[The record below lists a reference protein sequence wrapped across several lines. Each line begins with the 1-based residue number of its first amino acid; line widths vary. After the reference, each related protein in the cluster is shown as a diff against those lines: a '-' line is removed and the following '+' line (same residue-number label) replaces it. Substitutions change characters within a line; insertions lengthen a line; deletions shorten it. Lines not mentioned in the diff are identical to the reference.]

1 MDLLLIIIS
10 VSNGGVL
17 IYQYKHKSG
26 NVSNK
31 ENIKFNKLRV
41 INREKKEKQFL
52 YCQFD
57 KHEKNMQIN

>member
-31 ENIKFNKLRV
+31 SNIKFNKMRV
-41 INREKKEKQFL
+41 VNREKKEKQFL
-52 YCQFD
+52 
-57 KHEKNMQIN
+57 